1 MKTFEELIKVNKEN
15 NTVSARELHEFLELK
30 KRFSAWIEQYTKI
43 DNKYGFVE
51 GEDFLV
57 CTYRYAANQ
66 YGGEKEFKDYQ
77 IALDMAKEVSMIT
90 ATEKGKQA
98 RQYFIQCEKFIQD
111 SKLTEEFKY
120 YRKTGKIARKDLTDT
135 IKEKLQ
141 PSNQFV
147 YGNYTEL
154 GYLKVFG
161 KKTKELKQERNLKPK
176 DNLRNHFTPE
186 ELKEVLKVEEE
197 IKSLIIAFNLMNI
210 DKKEVYKKIKEIML
224 KNQ

>member
-1 MKTFEELIKVNKEN
+1 MKMFEELIKVNKEN
-15 NTVSARELHEFLELK
+15 NTVSARELHKFLEIRT
-30 KRFSAWIEQYTKI
+30 RFDKWFGRMCE
-43 DNKYGFVE
+43 YGFE
-51 GEDFLV
+51 ENSDFRLV
-57 CTYRYAANQ
+57 TQKRVTNNPKNPYTI
-66 YGGEKEFKDYQ
+66 ETDYE
-77 IALDMAKEVSMIT
+77 ITLDMAKELSMIQR
-90 ATEKGKQA
+90 TEKGKQA

>member
-1 MKTFEELIKVNKEN
+1 MKMFEELIKVNREN
-15 NTVSARELHEFLELK
+15 NTVSARELHEFLESK
-30 KRFSAWIEQYTKI
+30 ERFSKWFNRMLE
-43 DNKYGFVE
+43 YGFKPQVDFNSYKKVQVQLE
-51 GEDFLV
+51 GNREI
-57 CTYRYAANQ
+57 RR
-66 YGGEKEFKDYQ
+66 EFSDYM
-77 IALDMAKEVSMIT
+77 ITIDMAKEISMIQRS
-90 ATEKGKQA
+90 EKGKQA

-210 DKKEVYKKIKEIML
+210 DKKEVYKKIKEIIL

>member
-1 MKTFEELIKVNKEN
+1 MKFNEIEMLIENKEIIITSLEMANILQQEHHKLLRKINENKEISNGSTFGLVECSYLDGKGEERLMYKMNSDYAIYLSTLFTNNIAKQVRIKLIK
-15 NTVSARELHEFLELK
+15 ALRE
-30 KRFSAWIEQYTKI
+30 AQ
-43 DNKYGFVE
+43 N
-51 GEDFLV
+51 
-57 CTYRYAANQ
+57 
-66 YGGEKEFKDYQ
+66 
-77 IALDMAKEVSMIT
+77 
-90 ATEKGKQA
+90 
-98 RQYFIQCEKFIQD
+98 FINE
-111 SKLTEEFKY
+111 SGYSEEFKY
-120 YRKTGKIARKDLTDT
+120 YRETGKVARKDLTDT

-147 YGNYTEL
+147 YRNYTEL

-210 DKKEVYKKIKEIML
+210 DKKEVYKKIKEIIL

>member
-1 MKTFEELIKVNKEN
+1 MKIFEELIKVNKEN
-15 NTVSARELHEFLELK
+15 NTVSARQLHEFLEIGT
-30 KRFSAWIEQYTKI
+30 RFDKWFNRMIS
-43 DNKYGFVE
+43 YGFE
-51 GEDFLV
+51 ENSDFRLV
-57 CTYRYAANQ
+57 GQKRPTNNPKNPITTYI
-66 YGGEKEFKDYQ
+66 DYE
-77 IALDMAKEVSMIT
+77 ITIDMAKEISMIQR
-90 ATEKGKQA
+90 TEKGKQA

>member
-1 MKTFEELIKVNKEN
+1 MKMFEELIKVNKEN
-15 NTVSARELHEFLELK
+15 NTVSARELHAFLEIGT
-30 KRFSAWIEQYTKI
+30 RFDKWFNRMKE
-43 DNKYGFVE
+43 YGFVE
-51 GEDFLV
+51 KVDYEKIV
-57 CTYRYAANQ
+57 SEVHAQKRPRTYEQA
-66 YGGEKEFKDYQ
+66 DYE
-77 IALDMAKEVSMIT
+77 ITLDMAKELSMIQRS
-90 ATEKGKQA
+90 EKGKQA

-161 KKTKELKQERNLKPK
+161 KKTKELSKVLIVVFLSPVSTTVPS
-176 DNLRNHFTPE
+176 TPE
-186 ELKEVLKVEEE
+186 T
-197 IKSLIIAFNLMNI
+197 ST
-210 DKKEVYKKIKEIML
+210 
-224 KNQ
+224 QSP

>member
-1 MKTFEELIKVNKEN
+1 MKNFEELIKVNKEN
-15 NTVSARELHEFLELK
+15 NTVSARELHEFLEI
-30 KRFSAWIEQYTKI
+30 RTQFTKWFERMI
-43 DNKYGFVE
+43 GYGFE
-51 GEDFLV
+51 ENSDFRAISQKRLTAQGNIT
-57 CTYRYAANQ
+57 TYI
-66 YGGEKEFKDYQ
+66 DYE
-77 IALDMAKEVSMIT
+77 ITLDMAKEISMIQRN
-90 ATEKGKQA
+90 EKGKQA

-210 DKKEVYKKIKEIML
+210 DKKEVYKKIKEIIL

>member
-1 MKTFEELIKVNKEN
+1 MLFNNINVLIEDKEVIVTSLEMANILRQNHKNILAKIRENMKTTSELTFQPAKCSYTDGQNKERLMYKMSSDYAIYLSTLFTNDIAKQVRIELIK
-15 NTVSARELHEFLELK
+15 ALRE
-30 KRFSAWIEQYTKI
+30 AQ
-43 DNKYGFVE
+43 N
-51 GEDFLV
+51 
-57 CTYRYAANQ
+57 
-66 YGGEKEFKDYQ
+66 
-77 IALDMAKEVSMIT
+77 
-90 ATEKGKQA
+90 
-98 RQYFIQCEKFIQD
+98 FINE
-111 SKLTEEFKY
+111 SGYSEEFKY
-120 YRKTGKIARKDLTDT
+120 YRETGKIARKDLTDT

-210 DKKEVYKKIKEIML
+210 DKKEVYKKIKEIIL

>member
-1 MKTFEELIKVNKEN
+1 MKMFEELIKVNREN
-15 NTVSARELHEFLELK
+15 NTVSARELHEFLEIGT
-30 KRFSAWIEQYTKI
+30 RFNDWFERMI
-43 DNKYGFVE
+43 NYGFE
-51 GEDFLV
+51 ENSDFRAITQKRV
-57 CTYRYAANQ
+57 TAQGNTTTYI
-66 YGGEKEFKDYQ
+66 DYE
-77 IALDMAKEVSMIT
+77 ITLDMAKELSMIQR
-90 ATEKGKQA
+90 TEKGKQA

-210 DKKEVYKKIKEIML
+210 DKKEVYKKVKEIML

>member
-1 MKTFEELIKVNKEN
+1 MKIFEELIKVNKEN
-15 NTVSARELHEFLELK
+15 NTVSARELHEFLEIGT
-30 KRFSAWIEQYTKI
+30 RFDKWFIRMIS
-43 DNKYGFVE
+43 YGFE
-51 GEDFLV
+51 ENSDFRAITQKRV
-57 CTYRYAANQ
+57 TAQGNMTTYI
-66 YGGEKEFKDYQ
+66 DYE
-77 IALDMAKEVSMIT
+77 ITIDMAKEISMIQR
-90 ATEKGKQA
+90 TEKGKQA

-210 DKKEVYKKIKEIML
+210 DKKEVYKKIKEIIL

>member
-1 MKTFEELIKVNKEN
+1 MKMFEELIKVNREN
-15 NTVSARELHEFLELK
+15 NTVSARELHEFLEIGT
-30 KRFSAWIEQYTKI
+30 RFDKWFIRMIS
-43 DNKYGFVE
+43 YGFEEKVDYE
-51 GEDFLV
+51 KIV
-57 CTYRYAANQ
+57 SKVHAQKRPRTYEQ
-66 YGGEKEFKDYQ
+66 VDYE
-77 IALDMAKEVSMIT
+77 ITLDMAKELSMIQR
-90 ATEKGKQA
+90 TEKGKQA